1 MRGSLAEPQDSIEA
15 FVHSIWTLGAIGF
28 AAGMTLSL
36 GLIALAPRMGWVDH
50 PDQDRKHHRQP
61 TARTGGLALWGVLI
75 LAQWMGW
82 LPWPIHRFGWMGIH
96 AMALIGAL
104 DDRFNLRARYKALV
118 GLAVALALAA
128 HGASG
133 LARTVEHVEFFD
145 FSIPT
150 HPAMTF
156 PFLFF
161 WYWSIPQAYNLI
173 DGINGLSMGLGML
186 ILGALGWRLG
196 AEPAVL
202 WGALLAT
209 LLLNFPRAKHF
220 LGDCGA
226 LMLGTLFAT
235 LSVKLLVSWDADLP
249 VWVFAY
255 PIVDVSLV
263 VAIRR
268 WKGLP
273 LSQADRSHLHHWMM
287 DRFNQRSWVATP
299 ILLAFASLPMLRAT
313 DLPGARGMSLV
324 GVAALLI
331 LGIKAFLDRILPA
344 ATEVPAAQVRREIPL
359 MSGAAAREPS
369 GTHRAF

>member
-1 MRGSLAEPQDSIEA
+1 M
-15 FVHSIWTLGAIGF
+15 HSTWTLAAIGF
-28 AAGMTLSL
+28 AAGMLLSL
-36 GLIALAPRMGWVDH
+36 GLIALAPRVGWVDH
-50 PDQDRKHHRQP
+50 PDEHRKHHRRP
-61 TARTGGLALWGVLI
+61 TARTGGMALWGVLI

-82 LPWPIHRFGWMGIH
+82 LPWPMHRFDWVGVH

-104 DDRFNLRARYKALV
+104 DDRFSLQARYKAVV

-128 HGASG
+128 HGAAG
-133 LARTVEHVEFFD
+133 LARAVDHVEFFD
-145 FSIPT
+145 FQIPT

-173 DGINGLSMGLGML
+173 DGINGLSMGLGLL
-186 ILGALGWRLG
+186 ILGALGWHLG
-196 AEPAVL
+196 VQPAVL

-235 LSVKLLVSWDADLP
+235 LSVKLMVSWDADLP
-249 VWVFAY
+249 VWIFAY

-268 WKGLP
+268 WKGQP

-287 DRFNQRSWVATP
+287 DRFHQRSWMATP
-299 ILLAFASLPMLRAT
+299 ILLAFAFVPMLRAT
-313 DLPGARGMSLV
+313 ALPGSRAISLV
-324 GVAALLI
+324 GLAALLA
-331 LGIKAFLDRILPA
+331 LGFKAFLDRILPA
-344 ATEVPAAQVRREIPL
+344 SEAEVPATQVRREIPF
-359 MSGAAAREPS
+359 MTSVPTREPS
-369 GTHRAF
+369 GTHRSI